1 MSAPEV
7 GAVVVGAGVAGLAA
21 AVELQDGLSEVYLI
35 DAGDRPGGALRTDH
49 VAGFVVERGPNT
61 VQVRGPLREFL
72 RRSGLEGELVRAEPE
87 SRLRFLYRGGR
98 LEPVP
103 LSPLALLRT
112 PLLSARGKLRLL
124 AEPLVRR
131 GDPTRE
137 SVAEFARRRLGAEAV
152 EGLVGPFL
160 TGIYA
165 GDERELG
172 AEAVFGGLVEH
183 ERRHG
188 SIALGLARG
197 AFGRGGARGL
207 RGVYSARNGLG
218 PFARRIAERLAEP
231 PTLETQVTSLR
242 REGEEWRVRMLG
254 PAGARELRTRRVVVA
269 APAREAARL
278 LRDTCEASAGELAA
292 IRYAPIVSVSLGV
305 RPAQLR
311 APLEGFGF
319 LVPREA
325 GLELLGCLFM
335 SRLFRGR
342 APAGSD
348 LLQCLLGGVRWPEA
362 VDLPD
367 DVLAKRLCADLE
379 RTLGLQGEPQLLAV
393 SRWPRAVPQPDRDH
407 VRRVARL
414 RARVAELPGLA
425 LAGSY
430 LDGVGVSDSLA
441 SGVRA
446 ARQLLPD
453 RPS

>member
-1 MSAPEV
+1 
-7 GAVVVGAGVAGLAA
+7 
-21 AVELQDGLSEVYLI
+21 VYLI

-72 RRSGLEGELVRAEPE
+72 QRCGLDGELVRAEPE

-112 PLLSARGKLRLL
+112 PLLTPRGKLRLL

-131 GDPTRE
+131 GDPTGE
-137 SVAEFARRRLGAEAV
+137 SVVEFAGRRFGAEVV

-188 SIALGLARG
+188 SVALGLARS

-207 RGVYSARNGLG
+207 RGVFSARNGLG
-218 PFARRIAERLAEP
+218 PFARRLSERLTEA
-231 PTLETQVTSLR
+231 PTLETEVTSLR
-242 REGEEWRVRMLG
+242 REGGEWMVRMVG
-254 PAGARELRTRRVVVA
+254 PGGARALRTRRLVLA

-278 LRDTCEASAGELAA
+278 LRESSDEAAEALLA
-292 IRYAPIVSVSLGV
+292 IRYAPVVSVSLGV
-305 RPAQLR
+305 KPSQLR
-311 APLEGFGF
+311 TRLEGFGF

-342 APAGSD
+342 APAGNE

-367 DVLAKRLCADLE
+367 DVLAKRLFADLE
-379 RTLGLQGEPQLLAV
+379 RTLGLHGEPQLLAV
-393 SRWPRAVPQPDRDH
+393 SRWPRAVPQPDREH

-414 RARVAELPGLA
+414 RAVVKELPGLA

-430 LDGVGVSDSLA
+430 LDGVGVSDALA

-446 ARQLLPD
+446 AATLSP
-453 RPS
+453 